1 MLPNIA
7 VYLSKRLQIVI
18 SMLDGKS
25 KFCSFYFNSLHDF
38 LDVHHNSIFGE
49 ELRSYCIQ
57 RVVVHPK
64 PKFLPVDDRVI
75 VIEVSQDTQK
85 VLKVYKLCP
94 VVRPEWILQEQLMQH
109 CLTKFLTFTYQQLDT
124 IRNFLLNALVAH
136 TSHRVEELDLLISHR
151 VII

>member
-7 VYLSKRLQIVI
+7 VYLSERLQIVI
-18 SMLDGKS
+18 IMLDAKS
-25 KFCSFYFNSLHDF
+25 KFSSFCFNSLHNF

-49 ELRSYCIQ
+49 ELRGYCIQ

-64 PKFLPVDDRVI
+64 PKFLPVDDRVV

-85 VLKVYKLCP
+85 VLKVYKLGP
-94 VVRPEWILQEQLMQH
+94 VVRPERVLHEQLMQH
-109 CLTKFLTFTYQQLDT
+109 RLTKFLTFTNQQFDT

-136 TSHRVEELDLLISHR
+136 TSHRVQELDLLISHC
-151 VII
+151 VIV